1 MTFRYFSE
9 YGKVLP
15 LPEVKEPKAINFQI
29 TGQNDLLDLDGNSF
43 TKRCNEYN
51 EWLSSGIHVPD
62 EHLWYFEGVDRDESE
77 FEVKTEIENIP
88 NVGEA
93 VARGFYINKVAIPKE
108 SKDDIGDAIIDKLLS
123 QVTLEHEFISHIQM
137 SDPSKWRNGDYLGN
151 DKLDK
156 ELAKHLIGI
165 VMEYL
170 RRKMVREESKEQ
182 EDSPIEAVRDILNY
196 IYAGGDSPYWMLK
209 EVQMR
214 LEKLITQ

>member
-77 FEVKTEIENIP
+77 FETYDSNKWFLAKCEKCGWIGSSEKLLGGGQIADTGDYEDGYCPKCESKGIVDI
-88 NVGEA
+88 GESYK
-93 VARGFYINKVAIPKE
+93 GLVAIPK
-108 SKDDIGDAIIDKLLS
+108 A
-123 QVTLEHEFISHIQM
+123 
-137 SDPSKWRNGDYLGN
+137 
-151 DKLDK
+151 
-156 ELAKHLIGI
+156 
-165 VMEYL
+165 
-170 RRKMVREESKEQ
+170 EESKEQ